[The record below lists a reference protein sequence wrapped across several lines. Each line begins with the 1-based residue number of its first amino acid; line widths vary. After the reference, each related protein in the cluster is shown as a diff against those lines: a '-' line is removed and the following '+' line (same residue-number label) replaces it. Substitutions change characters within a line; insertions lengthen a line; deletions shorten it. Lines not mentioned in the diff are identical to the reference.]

1 MSAMFDFLPSGLF
14 ERIQKMKRIGKS
26 TVKIQPLNNGSVN
39 STQSIT
45 FQLPNDAILD
55 LSTLEFSAVVKTPHN
70 GAIINSP
77 QYYYQGRYLPR
88 NGLASLISS
97 IDIQING
104 KSISNIVGYSYLY
117 NLIKDW
123 VLGKDLSNRVGEL
136 RDPSSF
142 FCHDGGKIVP
152 IRGFPIVKYTG
163 TAATDDKFL
172 RFQQRYYCRDF
183 IGFLNES
190 SQTVIN
196 TAMLETVQIQIW
208 LESPA
213 VLIDQQRFMRMGQN
227 WTMGDTGITIEGN
240 VKIGGLNNGDL
251 GDLNN
256 VNAAAVVAETNVY
269 TLSDIYFTITRYQ
282 FYESTYYDIVN
293 KVFSDGRTF
302 NIHFKNYD
310 MFTGPST
317 TSRTQTHRITTASEC
332 VNWVVNTFQLNDRET
347 QQQIVNTLISPQ
359 AAGEL
364 GVYQATIDSQIAS
377 ALPRT
382 FNNAVYFVRNGSK
395 IRNSYYK
402 IDGDPMGNGAPREP
416 WEVYKDNILFWEG
429 ETKGINKQYEGCQS
443 LYHFIETFY
452 NDILSFQYNRDK
464 TIQDGEMLLSGY
476 NCTQSGP
483 ITIEWSTVEDTTEYT
498 NVNQLISADSDNIKG
513 FSGVDLKT
521 RINAACTPVAYVC
534 YTSRLEIGA
543 NRNINLYK

>member
-55 LSTLEFSAVVKTPHN
+55 LFTLEFSAVVKTPHN

-196 TAMLETVQIQIW
+196 TAMLGTVQIQIW

-213 VLIDQQRFMRMGQN
+213 VLILGSKPSTALAATNSTTNSSLQINRAAGVIPQRANSMEGWLDLVNGAGLQLMTAPAAAAATTTTLSNFLIDQQRFMRMGQN
-227 WTMGDTGITIEGN
+227 WTMGDTGITIDGN

-256 VNAAAVVAETNVY
+256 VNGAAVAAETNVY
-269 TLSDIYFTITRYQ
+269 TL
-282 FYESTYYDIVN
+282 
-293 KVFSDGRTF
+293 
-302 NIHFKNYD
+302 
-310 MFTGPST
+310 
-317 TSRTQTHRITTASEC
+317 
-332 VNWVVNTFQLNDRET
+332 
-347 QQQIVNTLISPQ
+347 
-359 AAGEL
+359 
-364 GVYQATIDSQIAS
+364 
-377 ALPRT
+377 
-382 FNNAVYFVRNGSK
+382 
-395 IRNSYYK
+395 
-402 IDGDPMGNGAPREP
+402 
-416 WEVYKDNILFWEG
+416 
-429 ETKGINKQYEGCQS
+429 
-443 LYHFIETFY
+443 
-452 NDILSFQYNRDK
+452 
-464 TIQDGEMLLSGY
+464 
-476 NCTQSGP
+476 
-483 ITIEWSTVEDTTEYT
+483 
-498 NVNQLISADSDNIKG
+498 
-513 FSGVDLKT
+513 
-521 RINAACTPVAYVC
+521 
-534 YTSRLEIGA
+534 
-543 NRNINLYK
+543 